1 VFQPKG
7 SSIRILF
14 IEPPVC
20 SESQALKYTVPY
32 GAPYLT

>member
-7 SSIRILF
+7 SNTRILF
-14 IEPPVC
+14 IKPLVS

-32 GAPYLT
+32 GASYLT